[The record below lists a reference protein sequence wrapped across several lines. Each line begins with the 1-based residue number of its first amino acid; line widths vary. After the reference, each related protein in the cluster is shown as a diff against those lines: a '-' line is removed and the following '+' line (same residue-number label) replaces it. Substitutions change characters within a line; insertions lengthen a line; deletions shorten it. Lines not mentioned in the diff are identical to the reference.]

1 MDNLLFSFSSILENL
16 DLILIALFIAFGI
29 WGAIRGMFKQL
40 AGSLATIVAII
51 CAAIFCKAVYN
62 LLIKIPLFNEN
73 FYNWIYGIATKTF
86 SSFSEISAS
95 DIPTAV
101 ESLPFV
107 SAVKN
112 TILNYSAGDV
122 NLKIDLNI
130 YIARA
135 ISNYIVLAFSF
146 ILIFV
151 LIKLIFMFLRKLGS
165 KLREIEGIRKV
176 DTLLGAIFG
185 LLGLFRKLSFLL
197 FIIKIIPF
205 TFIEGI
211 KGYISES
218 YIATFITNYNVVEWI
233 LSLIKL

>member
-1 MDNLLFSFSSILENL
+1 MNNLLFSFSSIWENL

-62 LLIKIPLFNEN
+62 LLIKIPLFDEH
-73 FYNWIYGIATKTF
+73 FYNWIYSLSTKTF

-95 DIPTAV
+95 DIPSAV

-107 SAVKN
+107 STVKN
-112 TILNYSAGDV
+112 TILDYSAGDV

-146 ILIFV
+146 ILIFA
-151 LIKLIFMFLRKLGS
+151 LIKIIFMFLRKLGS
-165 KLREIEGIRKV
+165 KLREIDGIRKV
-176 DTLLGAIFG
+176 DGILGAILG
-185 LLGLFRKLSFLL
+185 LFGLFRKLSFVL

-211 KGYISES
+211 KGFISES